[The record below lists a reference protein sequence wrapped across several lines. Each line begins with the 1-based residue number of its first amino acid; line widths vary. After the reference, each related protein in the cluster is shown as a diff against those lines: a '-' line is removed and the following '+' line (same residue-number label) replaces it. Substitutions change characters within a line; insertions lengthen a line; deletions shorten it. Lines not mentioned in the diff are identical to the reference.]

1 MIAPA
6 RQARDLRLAAHDGRL
21 SGPTGALAPG
31 LLQANL
37 AILPASLADAFE
49 AFSHA
54 NPAALPLLARGRPGD
69 PALPA
74 LGADID
80 LRTDLP
86 RYRVF
91 RHGHPVA
98 DPTDIAALW
107 RDDLVPFA
115 IGCSL
120 TFEADLVAQGVALRC
135 HAPGVTCSAFDSDVP
150 MVPVGPFGGALVV
163 SMRAIRADQA
173 DRAAALTRAFPQA
186 HGGPV
191 HQGDPAAIGVDLAR
205 PIDGI
210 GLTDIRPG
218 EVPMFWPCGVSMER
232 AIARAAPDLAFTH
245 APGHML
251 ITDLAARHAGLEPAR

>member
-1 MIAPA
+1 MTEIEH
-6 RQARDLRLAAHDGRL
+6 R
-21 SGPTGALAPG
+21 
-31 LLQANL
+31 
-37 AILPASLADAFE
+37 FE
-49 AFSHA
+49 ST
-54 NPAALPLLARGRPGD
+54 
-69 PALPA
+69 PAL
-74 LGADID
+74 
-80 LRTDLP
+80 
-86 RYRVF
+86 RV
-91 RHGHPVA
+91 
-98 DPTDIAALW
+98 
-107 RDDLVPFA
+107 
-115 IGCSL
+115 
-120 TFEADLVAQGVALRC
+120 
-135 HAPGVTCSAFDSDVP
+135 SD
-150 MVPVGPFGGALVV
+150 
-163 SMRAIRADQA
+163 A